1 METGDQTAIAE
12 LHRLF
17 DGQRAAY
24 LANPEPSY
32 EQRVDLLQRIPG
44 MVAGNHAKII
54 EAMHADYGNHPALT
68 TTLFDFLNVIE
79 RAQHALENLASWMQ
93 RDERPLPA
101 ALYGSSTAYVRYQP
115 KGVIGNLSAWNFPF
129 DISFGPLCD
138 MLAAGNRVI
147 IKPSEQVPACGA
159 LMREMVAATFAPEDV
174 AVVTGG
180 IGLASHFSTL
190 RWDHLLYTGNTRI
203 GREVAL
209 KAAENLVPITLELGG
224 KNPVIFTEDSVTA
237 TNVAHVLGVKIA
249 KNGQICINVDHVYV
263 PRAQM
268 SQFIDLVRQQIADWF
283 DDYTINDDVCC
294 ILNQRQWTRLQNLV
308 ADARNRN
315 EASVIEL
322 GSPANTERGCRM
334 PFTIV
339 CDPDPDADVSCSEVF
354 GPVLPVY
361 GYDDLDD
368 AIRAIQG
375 RERPLGVYMFSKDRE
390 KIERVRRNTAS
401 GGFTVNCVALQG
413 AQANLGFGGVG
424 HSGTGRHHGI
434 EGFREFSNPRGY
446 LELADDAQV
455 QPLLAPHREATQQL
469 IAALMQG

>member
-1 METGDQTAIAE
+1 METRDEAAIAE

-24 LANPEPSY
+24 LANPDLSY
-32 EQRVDLLQRIPG
+32 KERVDLLQRIPG
-44 MVAGNHAKII
+44 MIASNHQRIV
-54 EAMHADYGNHPALT
+54 EAMYADYGNHPALT

-79 RAQHALENLASWMQ
+79 RAQNALEHLDGWMG
-93 RDERPLPA
+93 RDERPLPE

-129 DISFGPLCD
+129 DLSFGPLCD

-147 IKPSEQVPACGA
+147 IKPSEQVPACGE
-159 LMREMVAATFAPEDV
+159 LMMEMVAATFSPEEV

-209 KAAENLVPITLELGG
+209 KAAENLVPVTLELGG
-224 KNPVIFTEDSVTA
+224 KNPVIFTEESVTA
-237 TNVAHVLGVKIA
+237 PNVANVLGVKIA

-263 PRAQM
+263 PRAQLN
-268 SQFIDLVRQQIADWF
+268 QFLDLVRQQIAEWF
-283 DDYTINDDVCC
+283 DDYTTDDDVCC
-294 ILNQRQWTRLQNLV
+294 ILNQRQWARLQNLV
-308 ADARNRN
+308 ADARERN
-315 EASVIEL
+315 PQGVIEL
-322 GSPANTERGCRM
+322 GSPANTDQGCRM

-339 CDPDPDADVSCSEVF
+339 CDPDPEAEVSCNEVF

-361 GYDDLDD
+361 GYDNLDD

-375 RERPLGVYMFSKDRE
+375 GERPLGIYIYSKDAE
-390 KIERVRRNTAS
+390 KIERVRRMTAS

-424 HSGTGRHHGI
+424 HSGTGRHHGV

-446 LELADDAQV
+446 VELAGDAQV